1 MKAARG
7 VHSGSTLTAFV
18 AIFLLPGLERGDM
31 RRHQFFLGVA
41 ALSVAG
47 MLVSACSGGASDA
60 PEIEPIPT
68 SEGVDAQAGS
78 AAGTGSDDGRSE
90 ADASR
95 TDPDA
100 EPEEGESE
108 GDAEVEP
115 DRAEVDVSVIPDE
128 ITPEYVEA
136 VLAELE
142 QLYADALR
150 ELMLAG
156 EPTIEVT
163 DRLGSAF
170 SEPQYQARL
179 EELLEI
185 VQQDQGRLAEPED
198 FRARQHQVID
208 LLHADRSCIYVE
220 TDLDASGIVTGS
232 QDPLRSFALLG
243 SPDVERPNN
252 RNPTPWII
260 YSLPVGE
267 ADQLRE
273 ANPCLD

>member
-185 VQQDQGRLAEPED
+185 YREEPE
-198 FRARQHQVID
+198 I
-208 LLHADRSCIYVE
+208 LADPDEMRPRTHRVVEVLEYTRSCIYVE
-220 TDLDASGIVTGS
+220 TIADGSGITTLDLSPSTAFV
-232 QDPLRSFALLG
+232 LLG
-243 SPDVERPNN
+243 PPDVERPGN
-252 RNPTPWII
+252 RSPTPWVID
-260 YSLPVGE
+260 SLPLGE
-267 ADQLRE
+267 AAELRVDS
-273 ANPCLD
+273 PC